1 MSTIKVDTYLTRGGA
16 SEIAIDK
23 LKGAS
28 SAGSMT
34 VVGEGGSTTTNLQQ
48 GLAKSWLNYNH
59 PSAAV
64 RDSLNVGSVTDNA
77 TGHFTKNYTNNMNGD
92 YAVSCNSAETAG
104 SGPDSDRYITL
115 ARGANRLS
123 SDSTQ
128 FSAGDVSDQMSTLRD
143 QNIATTLSFGD
154 LA

>member
-34 VVGEGGSTTTNLQQ
+34 IVGEGGSTTTNLQQ
-48 GLAKSWLNYNH
+48 GLAKVWLNFDGGG
-59 PSAAV
+59 SGGLT
-64 RDSLNVGSVTDNA
+64 RDSLNVSGMTDNGSGSYTITIGSDMSNVNYSCADSVGDHDNAGESIAFGYTHTQA
-77 TGHFTKNYTNNMNGD
+77 TGTVGMISAHFDG
-92 YAVSCNSAETAG
+92 
-104 SGPDSDRYITL
+104 
-115 ARGANRLS
+115 GANQDRS
-123 SDSTQ
+123 
-128 FSAGDVSDQMSTLRD
+128 
-143 QNIATTLSFGD
+143 NISVQICGD

>member
-34 VVGEGGSTTTNLQQ
+34 IVGEGGSTTTNLQQ
-48 GLAKSWLNYNH
+48 GLAKAFCRASN
-59 PSAAV
+59 SA
-64 RDSLNVGSVTDNA
+64 SLTNTFNIASGTDNG
-77 TGHFTKNYTNNMNGD
+77 TGNYTYTFTNNMSTSGSSGTAVAVTNG
-92 YAVSCNSAETAG
+92 
-104 SGPDSDRYITL
+104 
-115 ARGANRLS
+115 AR
-123 SDSTQ
+123 
-128 FSAGDVSDQMSTLRD
+128 MSTYSNVQTSQYD
-143 QNIATTLSFGD
+143 TDTHNDSGTDTDAGTCTNTFGD